1 MSGND
6 DCLNEEII
14 SLGGTRSRGTVEY
27 EEYWDEDGQEDHLVQ
42 CSRAGSDLVDEHY
55 VLMSLCFFSFS
66 CAFAFDFGF
75 VDFGFAF
82 VDFGFPTL
90 IR

>member
-27 EEYWDEDGQEDHLVQ
+27 EEYWDEDGQEDHLV
-42 CSRAGSDLVDEHY
+42 
-55 VLMSLCFFSFS
+55 VLFDSLTSALALS
-66 CAFAFDFGF
+66 IF
-75 VDFGFAF
+75 VDSAYDNSID
-82 VDFGFPTL
+82 VS
-90 IR
+90 RNVK

>member
-27 EEYWDEDGQEDHLVQ
+27 EEYWDEDGQEDHLVVLQ
-42 CSRAGSDLVDEHY
+42 CSRAGSTGWVDELCSEFFLF
-55 VLMSLCFFSFS
+55 LMLCLCFR
-66 CAFAFDFGF
+66 
-75 VDFGFAF
+75 
-82 VDFGFPTL
+82 L
-90 IR
+90 RIR